1 MWRTFPR
8 RWFVLRRFLILLLLA
23 FALPA
28 RAQIAIDGT
37 LVGDEADYGPAK
49 SVQNT
54 NTGYGNA
61 TNGNVRVANGGSE
74 IDQVFASV
82 KDGRLNVLITGNL
95 ESNFN
100 KLSVFVDSSSGGMN
114 QINGSQLPT
123 MVDPYC
129 CGGSVGAL
137 QRFNGLRFDNGFEA
151 DHFFTFSNGNHAFG
165 NPSSPINIWT
175 LSAYYADLTSG
186 PTGNKSEIGFQ
197 RNASGVEPGLGVGE
211 PIDQLNNGCTGPSD
225 TACNP
230 LEHEFAEPVDT
241 VNDPTNTRGHRGFLN
256 DIDLLMAINNSNTA
270 GVNSGS
276 GVATGNPA
284 SVVTGVEFSVPLSL
298 LGTLASE
305 IKIAAFVGNGGHS
318 HVSNQLAGVG
328 VLQGNLGS
336 PASVNLANVAGNQF
350 VSVAVPSGDFDGDGD
365 VDGHDFLVWQ
375 RNNGSADDLAIWQEQ
390 YGISG
395 PLTSSVS
402 VPEPSVCVLLLTVIA
417 AGGSL
422 RSLRCRLPIC

>member
-1 MWRTFPR
+1 
-8 RWFVLRRFLILLLLA
+8 VLRRFLILTLLA

-37 LVGDEADYGPAK
+37 LVGDEADYGAAK

-61 TNGNVRVANGGSE
+61 TNGNARVANGGSE
-74 IDQVFASV
+74 IDQVFATV

-100 KLSVFVDSSSGGMN
+100 KLSVFVDSSAGGMN

-129 CGGSVGAL
+129 CGGSIGAL
-137 QRFNGLRFDNGFEA
+137 QRFNGLLFDSGFEA

-165 NPSSPINIWT
+165 NPASQINIWT

-197 RNASGVEPGLGVGE
+197 RNAHGIEPGLGVGE

-230 LEHEFAEPVDT
+230 LEHEFAEPIDT
-241 VNDPTNTRGHRGFLN
+241 VNDTTNARGHRGFLN
-256 DIDLLMAINNSNTA
+256 DIDLLMAINNSNTV
-270 GVNSGS
+270 GVNFGS
-276 GVATGNPA
+276 GAATGSPS
-284 SVVTGVEFSVPLSL
+284 SVLTGIEFSVPLSL
-298 LGTLASE
+298 LGDLASE
-305 IKIAAFVGNGGHS
+305 IKIAAFIGNGGHT

-328 VLQGNLGS
+328 VLQANLGS
-336 PASVNLANVAGNQF
+336 PSSVNLANVAGNQF
-350 VSVAVPSGDFDGDGD
+350 ISVAVPPGDFDDDGD
-365 VDGHDFLVWQ
+365 VDGRDFLVWQ
-375 RNNGSADDLAIWQEQ
+375 RNNGSAADLAIWQKNF
-390 YGISG
+390 GTG
-395 PLTSSVS
+395 TLLASVA
-402 VPEPSVCVLLLTVIA
+402 VPEPSAVVLIL
-417 AGGSL
+417 SL
-422 RSLRCRLPIC
+422 VNSMSICLRVRV